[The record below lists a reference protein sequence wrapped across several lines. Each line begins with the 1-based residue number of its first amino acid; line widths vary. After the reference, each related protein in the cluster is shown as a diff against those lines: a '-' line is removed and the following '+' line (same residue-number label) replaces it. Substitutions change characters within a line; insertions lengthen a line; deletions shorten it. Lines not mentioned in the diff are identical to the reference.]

1 MEAQER
7 IAPGRE
13 LADDPEPRPVAVP
26 LEPDLRAPSSD
37 DPGSFGVRT
46 RFCDELP
53 FGFGWIADE
62 PPRLERASHALVDD
76 GRVWLV
82 DPVDDPALDER
93 IDASGRVVG
102 VIQLLDRHGR
112 DAAALAAR
120 YDVPLHVAP
129 RDGVPGS
136 PFRVLRA
143 VDFPTWREAAL
154 WWPERRTPGR
164 RGCARHRVVLS
175 RRPARL
181 LAVHPL
187 LRLFPP
193 RSLGKLAPEHVL
205 CGHGEGVHGAEAAPA
220 LREALSSA
228 RRGIPRW
235 LVGSR
240 AKSASARG
248 RASAPSTKPKSAC
261 RQVACANARG
271 FVSSGG
277 IPRVPRAGW

>member
-1 MEAQER
+1 MT
-7 IAPGRE
+7 
-13 LADDPEPRPVAVP
+13 
-26 LEPDLRAPSSD
+26 
-37 DPGSFGVRT
+37 T

-82 DPVDDPALDER
+82 DPVDDPEAEAR

-102 VIQLLDRHGR
+102 VVQLLDRHGR
-112 DAAALAAR
+112 DAVALAAR
-120 YDVPLHVAP
+120 YDVPVHVAP

-154 WWPERRTPGR
+154 WWPEQNTLVVADAFGTASYFLAPGET
-164 RGCARHRVVLS
+164 
-175 RRPARL
+175 

-205 CGHGEGVHGAEAAPA
+205 CGHGEGVHGGEAAPA

-228 RRGIPRW
+228 RRAIPRW
-235 LVGSR
+235 LTGLVRSR
-240 AKSASARG
+240 
-248 RASAPSTKPKSAC
+248 
-261 RQVACANARG
+261 
-271 FVSSGG
+271 
-277 IPRVPRAGW
+277 